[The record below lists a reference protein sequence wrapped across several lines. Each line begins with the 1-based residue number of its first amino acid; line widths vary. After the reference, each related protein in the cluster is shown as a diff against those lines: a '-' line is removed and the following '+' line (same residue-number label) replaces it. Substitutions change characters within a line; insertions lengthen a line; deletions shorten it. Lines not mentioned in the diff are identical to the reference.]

1 MRHVGILAGGFGA
14 CAATKKEVHLD
25 LSTNALGSQLQQP

>member
-1 MRHVGILAGGFGA
+1 MRHVGILAGA